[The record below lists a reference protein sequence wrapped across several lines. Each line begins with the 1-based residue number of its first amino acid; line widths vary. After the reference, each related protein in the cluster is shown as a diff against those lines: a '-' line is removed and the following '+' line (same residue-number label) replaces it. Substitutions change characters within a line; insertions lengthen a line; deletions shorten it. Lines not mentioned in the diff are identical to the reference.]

1 MHLSWQSP
9 AIRGLQSDCR
19 YVRNNEQVTF
29 IICLCPSCDIVQS
42 SCDIAQ
48 LPPRN
53 TVYTSEASAILV
65 EVGGGYETIADVPY
79 LRWHDNPRAFCQ
91 GSPSN
96 TSLVE
101 VSVEHGCWGEGEG
114 CLNQFKMAET
124 RPF

>member
-1 MHLSWQSP
+1 MGLGITYVYFLAESGDP
-9 AIRGLQSDCR
+9 RTLIR
-19 YVRNNEQVTF
+19 YMRNNEQVTC

-42 SCDIAQ
+42 
-48 LPPRN
+48 PPRN
-53 TVYTSEASAILV
+53 TVYTSEASAILA
-65 EVGGGYETIADVPY
+65 EAGYYTIADVPY
-79 LRWHDNPRAFCQ
+79 LRWHDNPRAFRQ

-124 RPF
+124 RFF